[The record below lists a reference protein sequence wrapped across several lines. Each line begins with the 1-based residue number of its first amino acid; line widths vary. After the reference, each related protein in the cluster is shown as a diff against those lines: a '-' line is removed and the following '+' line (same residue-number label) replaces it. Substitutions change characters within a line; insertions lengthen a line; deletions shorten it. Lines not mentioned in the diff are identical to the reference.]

1 MNYRETYEYG
11 RGVLAE
17 CGISEAKLEARLL
30 LEYVCK
36 KDRSYLLAHGEDVI
50 PEEAFEIYKTEIAKR
65 ASHIPLQQITGVQ
78 EFMGFEFLV
87 NEHVLIPRQDTE
99 TLVEEAMIEIQDCSR
114 VLDLCTGSGCI
125 LLSLMKYKN
134 GIEGVGADISAEAL
148 QVAKENSRRLQ
159 VEAEFIQSDMFDRIE
174 GKFDAILCNPP
185 YIRTDV
191 IETLMEEVRAHEPF
205 LALDG
210 KEDGL
215 HFYRILTREAG
226 SYLQNGGALLTEIG
240 YDQGEAVSELFR
252 GHGYKDVQ
260 VINDLAGLTRVVKGK
275 K

>member
-65 ASHIPLQQITGVQ
+65 VSHIPLQQITGVQ

>member
-252 GHGYKDVQ
+252 EHGYKDVQ

>member
-1 MNYRETYEYG
+1 MNYREAYEYG

-17 CGISEAKLEARLL
+17 CGISEAKLDARLL

-134 GIEGVGADISAEAL
+134 GIEGVGADISGEAL

-159 VEAEFIQSDMFDRIE
+159 VDAEFIQSDMFDGIE

-191 IETLMEEVRAHEPF
+191 IRTLMEEVRAHEPF

-215 HFYRILTREAG
+215 HFYRILAREAG
-226 SYLQNGGALLTEIG
+226 SYLQNGGVLLTEIG

-252 GHGYKDVQ
+252 EHGYKDVQ
-260 VINDLAGLTRVVKGK
+260 VINDLTGLTRVVKGK